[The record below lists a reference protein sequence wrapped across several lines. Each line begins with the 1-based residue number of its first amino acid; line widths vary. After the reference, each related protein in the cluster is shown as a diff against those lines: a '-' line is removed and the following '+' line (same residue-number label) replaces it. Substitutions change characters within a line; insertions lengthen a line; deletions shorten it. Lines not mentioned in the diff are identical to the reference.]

1 VRILIADDDLV
12 TRTDLERMLGKWG
25 HEVLVT
31 TDGRAALEALEAESA
46 PKLAILD
53 WLMPELEGAEVC
65 RRLRAANPPEPPY
78 LLLLT
83 VKFGKQN
90 IVAGLDAGADD
101 YVTKPFDADEL
112 RARIQVGC
120 RMLDLQAGLRRQ
132 IRDLQEAQGRIK
144 RLQGLLPIC
153 AWCKNI
159 RDDQNYWHQI
169 DEYIAEHSDV
179 QWTHGICPSC
189 LENVKA
195 TVNPITPLAT

>member
-25 HEVLVT
+25 HEVVVT

-65 RRLRAANPPEPPY
+65 RRLRAANLAEPPY

-90 IVAGLDAGADD
+90 IVAGLEAGADD
-101 YVTKPFDADEL
+101 YVTKPFDSDEL

-132 IRDLQEAQGRIK
+132 IRNLQEAQGRIK

-169 DEYIAEHSDV
+169 DEYISEHSDV

-195 TVNPITPLAT
+195 TVNPMTPLAT